1 MLSIFRI
8 CGQLHRQIEVAFG
21 MHVSDC
27 FGPEC
32 LIPMLDWLVKT
43 RSIRIHMPRS

>member
-27 FGPEC
+27 IGPKEPNSDAG
-32 LIPMLDWLVKT
+32 LA
-43 RSIRIHMPRS
+43 S